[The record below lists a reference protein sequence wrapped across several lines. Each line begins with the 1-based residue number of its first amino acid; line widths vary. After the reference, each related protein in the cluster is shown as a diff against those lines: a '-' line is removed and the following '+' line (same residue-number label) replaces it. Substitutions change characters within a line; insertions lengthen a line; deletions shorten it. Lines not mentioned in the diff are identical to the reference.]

1 MKFGLPLNSRVLN
14 SRYFGSPAACLAL
27 TLSCGLVMMGAAT
40 PAHAGFDWT
49 PRANNT
55 AAAVDTPAADAAT
68 DTTSDGTTDG
78 TDNNSI
84 AVLPPI
90 TGVPPVMNA
99 SMDAS
104 ADTPAPISARPEA
117 APSAMRTISG
127 TSSAPARVSLSQDG
141 PLTPDPD
148 DDMAAMPL
156 PVPSSASADADS
168 TASLS
173 AHSSG
178 PNWGKETNYFAR
190 KDRQPRPEPL
200 DAPIGTS
207 ITTPTAQNDTTPLVL
222 SNRPDLTDSPT
233 TQQIQPM
240 ADTII
245 PQGQP
250 IPGDQAIL
258 EGFGKDIP
266 LALALRDIV
275 PSQYAFAY
283 ANSSYAGL
291 TVSWEGGKPWQDVL
305 NDTLAS
311 KGLGAN
317 ITRNIIYIQPYAS
330 SLGTAPLS
338 PPPKTKYEQAASP
351 NFDTANATGNTTGST
366 GGNATVLKANFK
378 TVWTA
383 KPGYT
388 LREVL
393 ENWARVANVQVEWTN
408 PYDYPINDTYSYDG
422 TFARAVAGLI
432 TQYNGESP
440 RPVGRLYPNLP
451 KGPSVLV
458 IK

>member
-1 MKFGLPLNSRVLN
+1 MKFGLPLNSRALN

-27 TLSCGLVMMGAAT
+27 LLSCGLVMMGAAT

-49 PRANNT
+49 PRANTT
-55 AAAVDTPAADAAT
+55 AAAVDVPAADTA
-68 DTTSDGTTDG
+68 TDG

-90 TGVPPVMNA
+90 TAVPPVM
-99 SMDAS
+99 DAS
-104 ADTPAPISARPEA
+104 TDASTDIPAPISSRPEA

-127 TSSAPARVSLSQDG
+127 TSATPSRVSLSRDG

-156 PVPSSASADADS
+156 PAPSSASADAGS
-168 TASLS
+168 TASFS
-173 AHSSG
+173 ANSSA

-200 DAPIGTS
+200 DAPAS
-207 ITTPTAQNDTTPLVL
+207 AASAPDDATPLVL

-240 ADTII
+240 DDAII
-245 PQGQP
+245 PQGQT
-250 IPGDQAIL
+250 IPGDQAVL

-311 KGLGAN
+311 KGLGAS

-366 GGNATVLKANFK
+366 GGNANVLKSNFK

-383 KPGYT
+383 RPGYT